1 MGLRRILDDMEPHFT
16 KGGRF
21 ESWYA
26 LYEAV
31 DTIFYTPN
39 KVTVAEPHVRDGI
52 DLKRVMITVWFAA
65 FFPMFYGMFNI
76 GFQANSAIVAMGLEG
91 SGDWHEL
98 IIGALAGHDPSSIWD
113 NFVFGAAHYFPIY
126 LVVFLVGGFWEVLF
140 AMKRGHEINEG
151 FFVTSILFTLIVPPD
166 IPLWQAALG
175 ISFGVV
181 VGKEVFG
188 GTGKNFLNPA
198 LTGRALSLIHI

>member
-98 IIGALAGHDPSSIWD
+98 ICLLYTSPSPRD
-113 NFVFGAAHYFPIY
+113 
-126 LVVFLVGGFWEVLF
+126 
-140 AMKRGHEINEG
+140 RG
-151 FFVTSILFTLIVPPD
+151 
-166 IPLWQAALG
+166 
-175 ISFGVV
+175 
-181 VGKEVFG
+181 
-188 GTGKNFLNPA
+188 
-198 LTGRALSLIHI
+198 